1 MRYGRYEILK
11 ELGKGSM
18 GMVFQAH
25 DPQIDRL
32 VAIKVLR
39 QDRLSSDAFV
49 QRFLKEAKTI
59 GRLSHPNIVTVYDVG
74 EDHGTIYIAMEFLE
88 GDPLDKFQSPERKF
102 SITGIAGVGVQ
113 VAEAL
118 HYAHER
124 GVIHRDIKPSNI
136 IVQSNVR
143 IKITDFGIAH
153 IEDPS
158 AAVQTQAGEILGT
171 PAYMSPEQV
180 LGRTVDGRSDLFSL
194 GVILWELSTGSRPF
208 RGENMAAVFRAVTQ
222 ENPEAPDKINAAVP
236 SALSNIIL
244 KCLEKDPEKRFKSGN
259 ILADALKKIPAGGH
273 ETIHHDPEV
282 SPRRTKPSRSLILGL
297 AVVGAVAVGG
307 LFNYVQNPKPAVQL
321 APPLLVEKVK
331 AAFLRVESTPEGAQI
346 FIDGN
351 FKGKT
356 PGRLEVAAAK
366 HEVRLVLAGYYD
378 WEAQVEPPEN
388 SEFPLIVI
396 LTAANEKK

>member
-11 ELGKGSM
+11 ELGRGSM

-49 QRFLKEAKTI
+49 QRFLKEARTI
-59 GRLSHPNIVTVYDVG
+59 GRLSHANIVTVYDVG
-74 EDHGTIYIAMEFLE
+74 EDKGTIYIAMEFLE
-88 GDPLDKFQSPERKF
+88 GDPLDKLQTPERRF
-102 SITGIAGVGVQ
+102 TIPEIADVGVQ
-113 VAEAL
+113 IAEAL
-118 HYAHER
+118 QYAHER

-136 IVQSNVR
+136 IVQSGGR

-153 IEDPS
+153 IEDP
-158 AAVQTQAGEILGT
+158 AGAVQTQAGEILGT

-180 LGRTVDGRSDLFSL
+180 LGKTVDGRSDLFSL
-194 GVILWELSTGSRPF
+194 GVILWELSTGRRPF

-222 ENPEAPDKINAAVP
+222 ENPEAPDRINAAVP
-236 SALSNIIL
+236 SALSDIIL
-244 KCLEKDPEKRFKSGN
+244 KCLEKDPGRRFESGI
-259 ILADALKKIPAGGH
+259 ILADALKRIPGGAH
-273 ETIHHDPEV
+273 ETMHNDREAS
-282 SPRRTKPSRSLILGL
+282 SPPKPFRSLIVGL
-297 AVVGAVAVGG
+297 AVAGVVAAVG
-307 LFNYVQNPKPAVQL
+307 FFYYVQGQKPAVQSL
-321 APPLLVEKVK
+321 SPQVVEKVK

-346 FIDGN
+346 FVDGN

-356 PGRLEVAAAK
+356 PGRLEVTAAK
-366 HEVRLVLAGYYD
+366 HEVRMVLAGYYD

-388 SEFPLIVI
+388 SEFPLIVK

>member
-39 QDRLSSDAFV
+39 QDRLSSDSFV

-74 EDHGTIYIAMEFLE
+74 EDRGTIYIAMEFLE
-88 GDPLDKFQSPERKF
+88 GDPLDKFQTPERKF
-102 SITGIAGVGVQ
+102 TIREIADVGVQ

-136 IVQSNVR
+136 IVQSGGR

-158 AAVQTQAGEILGT
+158 GAVQTQAGEILGT

-180 LGRTVDGRSDLFSL
+180 LGETVDGRSDLFSL
-194 GVILWELSTGSRPF
+194 GVILWELSTGRRPF
-208 RGENMAAVFRAVTQ
+208 RGETMAAIFRVVTQ

-244 KCLEKDPEKRFKSGN
+244 KCLEKDPRKRYESGN
-259 ILADALKKIPAGGH
+259 KLADALKKIPGGGH
-273 ETIHHDPEV
+273 ETIHYAPAV
-282 SPRRTKPSRSLILGL
+282 SARPKPSRSLILGL
-297 AVVGAVAVGG
+297 AVMGVVAAGG
-307 LFNYVQNPKPAVQL
+307 LFYYVQNPKTTVQPV
-321 APPLLVEKVK
+321 PPPVVEKVK
-331 AAFLRVESTPEGAQI
+331 VAFLRVESTPAGAQI

-356 PGRLEVAAAK
+356 PGRLEVTATK